1 MYNNITAGNTEKIRK
16 IEAKLSTVNNLPSIP
31 LIINEV
37 NRLIEEPGASATKLA
52 QIINKDQAMVTKILS
67 VANSPLYGIPRR
79 VSTIDFAIIILG
91 FNHIKNII
99 IALSMIDAF
108 KSVTGEKF
116 EQQKYWLHS
125 LIVATLSKKI
135 ADDLGHRT
143 GGEVFTAGLL
153 HDLGIPIIFKYF
165 NKDYVDIITSAESSG
180 NSIYETESIFLGLT
194 HAKIGR
200 FLIDKWNLPL
210 SLANSIEYHHNPSK
224 CPTDPVVPAIIHL
237 ADIITQKFEKGDFY
251 WDKNLP
257 VDNSIIDILKF
268 GNEEYLEQ
276 FILSYENLVNS
287 QIESLNI

>member
-1 MYNNITAGNTEKIRK
+1 MYNNSTIEKAEK
-16 IEAKLSTVNNLPSIP
+16 VKKVEALLSSVNNLPSIP
-31 LIINEV
+31 TIINEV
-37 NRLIEEPGASATKLA
+37 NRIIEDPGASATKLA
-52 QIINKDQAMVTKILS
+52 KIINKDQAMVTKILS
-67 VANSPLYGIPRR
+67 LANSPLYGIPRR

-108 KSVTGEKF
+108 KSVKGEKF
-116 EQQKYWLHS
+116 DQQKYWVHS
-125 LIVATLSKKI
+125 LMIATLAKKI

-143 GGEVFTAGLL
+143 GGEVFTSGLL

-165 NKDYVDIITSAESSG
+165 NTDYNEITDSVDISG
-180 NSIYETESIFLGLT
+180 LSIYETEKLVLGMPHT
-194 HAKIGR
+194 EIGR
-200 FLIDKWNLPL
+200 FLIDKWNLPVG
-210 SLANSIEYHHNPSK
+210 LANSVQYHHEPSK

-237 ADIITQKFEKGDFY
+237 ADIITQRFEIGDFY

-257 VDNSIIDILKF
+257 IDSAIIDILKF

-276 FILSYENLVNS
+276 FILSYKDLVNS

>member
-1 MYNNITAGNTEKIRK
+1 MYNNSTIGIADKIKRV
-16 IEAKLSTVNNLPSIP
+16 EALLSSVNNLPSIP

-37 NRLIEEPGASATKLA
+37 NRVIEDPGASAAKLA
-52 QIINKDQAMVTKILS
+52 KIINKDQAMVTKILS
-67 VANSPLYGIPRR
+67 LANSPLYGIPRR

-108 KSVTGEKF
+108 KSVKGERF
-116 EQQKYWLHS
+116 DQQKYWVHS
-125 LIVATLSKKI
+125 LMVATLSKKI

-165 NKDYVDIITSAESSG
+165 NNDYIEITKIAEESG
-180 NSIYETESIFLGLT
+180 TSIFENESNILGLT
-194 HAKIGR
+194 HAQVGR
-200 FLIDKWNLPL
+200 FLIDKWNLPVG
-210 SLANSIEYHHNPSK
+210 LANSVQFHHQPGK
-224 CPTDPVVPAIIHL
+224 CPTDVVVPAIIHL
-237 ADIITQKFEKGDFY
+237 ADIITQRFEKGDFF

-257 VDNSIIDILKF
+257 IDKSIIDILKL

-276 FILSYENLVNS
+276 FILSYQELVNS
-287 QIESLNI
+287 QVESLNI

>member
-1 MYNNITAGNTEKIRK
+1 MYNNSTSGNTEKIK
-16 IEAKLSTVNNLPSIP
+16 KVEALLSSVNNLPSIP
-31 LIINEV
+31 IIINEV
-37 NRLIEEPGASATKLA
+37 NRIIEDPGASATKLA
-52 QIINKDQAMVTKILS
+52 KIINKDQAMVTKILS
-67 VANSPLYGIPRR
+67 LANSPLYGIPRR

-108 KSVTGEKF
+108 KSVKGEKF
-116 EQQKYWLHS
+116 DQQKYWLHS
-125 LIVATLSKKI
+125 LMVATLSKRI

-165 NKDYVDIITSAESSG
+165 NNDYIEITGIADETG
-180 NSIYETESIFLGLT
+180 NSVFETESLILGLT
-194 HAKIGR
+194 HVQIGR
-200 FLIDKWNLPL
+200 FLIDKWNLPVG
-210 SLANSIEYHHNPSK
+210 LANSVQYHHEPGK
-224 CPTDPVVPAIIHL
+224 CPTDPIVPAIIHL

-257 VDNSIIDILKF
+257 IDKSVIDILKF

-276 FILSYENLVNS
+276 FILSYEELVNS